1 MELTIN
7 NVKNMENIQNLF
19 FEQIRN
25 LTVFGCLQPNSRI
38 MAKEVI

>member
-7 NVKNMENIQNLF
+7 NVKNMESIQNLL

-25 LTVFGCLQPNSRI
+25 LTVLGNIYPNQRI